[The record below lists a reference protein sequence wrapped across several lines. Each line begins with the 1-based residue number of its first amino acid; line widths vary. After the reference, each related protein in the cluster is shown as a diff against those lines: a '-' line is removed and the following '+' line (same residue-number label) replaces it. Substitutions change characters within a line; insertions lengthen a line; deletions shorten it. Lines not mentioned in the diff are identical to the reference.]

1 MYRLIVALICA
12 TTMFAGPPAMG
23 REKKRSLKELA
34 NLDEQAFQAA
44 GKKKFEAA
52 ARIWLDIF
60 PEMGSGE
67 QQKIRANLAL
77 AFRKLNRLPEAW
89 HFLTRYLKNAD
100 TEDRKAGKTLQKVED
115 KLKET
120 HVKMALACEPEGA
133 ILELGGAA
141 HKLLP
146 SHTCPLTWWFK
157 PGKHTIKVSAAGHE
171 SRNVELNVLKRGG
184 QAGHTVRLK
193 KKADEIGTLVVQG
206 DKRGYQVFLNGSLEG
221 LVPFNRKLKV
231 GDYDLMVGKPGKLP
245 WKTKITIEAGKTHTE
260 KPLIAQKEVAV
271 VKPVDGTDKTD
282 GKEPGK
288 EPTGTIVKPAEV
300 AEKTDILPW
309 ALIGAGGALAI
320 TGGVLN
326 YLAVQ
331 DALDLDNKYTKP
343 LKEYQQTAEYKS
355 LGYEAALFK
364 HAEYHDPWQNGMD
377 TEVMPKQISAYVLY
391 GLGAAAATTGLVL
404 FFRGSGDGDSARADV
419 KLFPM
424 PLPAGAG
431 MSIQFNY

>member
-115 KLKET
+115 TLKET

-146 SHTCPLTWWFK
+146 SHKCPLTWWFK
-157 PGKHTIKVSAAGHE
+157 PGKHTIKVSATGHE
-171 SRNVELNVLKRGG
+171 SQDVELNALKRGG
-184 QAGHTVRLK
+184 QAVHTVRLK
-193 KKADEIGTLVVQG
+193 KKAEETGTLVVKG

-221 LVPFNRKLKV
+221 LVPFNRKLKA

-245 WKTKITIEAGKTHTE
+245 WKTKITIDAGKTHTE
-260 KPLIAQKEVAV
+260 KPLIAQKKVAV
-271 VKPVDGTDKTD
+271 KPEGTGNGHQTD
-282 GKEPGK
+282 GGSSTVVGVE
-288 EPTGTIVKPAEV
+288 KPAEG
-300 AEKTDILPW
+300 KGRSNNTWKW
-309 ALIGAGGALAI
+309 ALLASGAALGAGGGTIYYLSSKRYDELGDKYAESVPAGKEEEYEKAYN
-320 TGGVLN
+320 GGV
-326 YLAVQ
+326 
-331 DALDLDNKYTKP
+331 
-343 LKEYQQTAEYKS
+343 
-355 LGYEAALFK
+355 
-364 HAEYHDPWQNGMD
+364 D
-377 TEVMPKQISAYVLY
+377 TEIRPMNTAAFMLY
-391 GLGAAAATTGLVL
+391 GLGAAAGVTGLL
-404 FFRGSGDGDSARADV
+404 FLLFDGGSQEAGPVSVA
-419 KLFPM
+419 PM
-424 PLPAGAG
+424 PLKDGLG
-431 MSIQFNY
+431 FTLNGGF